1 MYIVLEGIDGA
12 GKSTQTELLNDWLT
26 GKGYRTKKIVEPTTS
41 DIGKVIRKELLN
53 PESTNDINQQR
64 LTLLFAADR
73 LTLKKEILDAKDSKD
88 IIIISDR
95 SFYSSI
101 CYQNNSSVDKD
112 WIYEVNLHT
121 PRPDLT
127 ILLDLDEK
135 EAITRCDRE
144 EAFENI
150 QFLEKTR
157 KNYLDLLEIED
168 NIVIV
173 DAKDSL
179 NDVQEK
185 IRKIVQFV
193 RKKIKCLIFLSLN
206 LQYN

>member
-53 PESTNDINQQR
+53 LESTNDINQQR

-168 NIVIV
+168 NIVVV

-185 IRKIVQFV
+185 IRKIV
-193 RKKIKCLIFLSLN
+193 REKLGL
-206 LQYN
+206 

>member
-12 GKSTQTELLNDWLT
+12 GKSTQTELLNEWLT

-168 NIVIV
+168 NIVVV

-185 IRKIVQFV
+185 IRKIV
-193 RKKIKCLIFLSLN
+193 REKLGL
-206 LQYN
+206 

>member
-1 MYIVLEGIDGA
+1 MMYIVLEGIDGS
-12 GKSTQTELLNDWLT
+12 GKTTQTQLLNEWLT
-26 GKGYRTKKIVEPTTS
+26 TKGYKTRKIVEPTGS
-41 DIGKVIRKELLN
+41 DIGKLIRNELLN

-73 LTLKKEILDAKDSKD
+73 LTLKKEIMDAKGSKD
-88 IIIISDR
+88 IILISDR

-101 CYQNNSSVDKD
+101 CYQNNSSVEKE

-135 EAITRCDRE
+135 EAINRCDKE
-144 EAFENI
+144 EVFETI

-157 KNYLDLLEIED
+157 TNYLELLDTEE
-168 NIVIV
+168 NIVVV

-179 NDVQEK
+179 DKVQER
-185 IRKIVQFV
+185 IRKIVEEE
-193 RKKIKCLIFLSLN
+193 LGL
-206 LQYN
+206 

>member
-73 LTLKKEILDAKDSKD
+73 LTLKREILDAKDSKD

-168 NIVIV
+168 NIVVV

-185 IRKIVQFV
+185 IRKIVQE
-193 RKKIKCLIFLSLN
+193 KLGL
-206 LQYN
+206 

>member
-12 GKSTQTELLNDWLT
+12 GKSTQTELLNEWLT

-88 IIIISDR
+88 SIIISDR

-168 NIVIV
+168 NIVVV

-185 IRKIVQFV
+185 IRKIVQE
-193 RKKIKCLIFLSLN
+193 KLGL
-206 LQYN
+206 

>member
-121 PRPDLT
+121 PRPNLT

-168 NIVIV
+168 NIVVV

-185 IRKIVQFV
+185 IRKIV
-193 RKKIKCLIFLSLN
+193 REKLGL
-206 LQYN
+206 

>member
-12 GKSTQTELLNDWLT
+12 GKTTQTQLLNEWLIS
-26 GKGYRTKKIVEPTTS
+26 KGYKTRKIVEPTTS
-41 DIGKVIRKELLN
+41 DIGKVIRNELLN

-73 LTLKKEILDAKDSKD
+73 LTLKKEILDAKGTKD
-88 IIIISDR
+88 IILISDR

-101 CYQNNSSVDKD
+101 CYQNNSSVDKN
-112 WIYEVNLHT
+112 WIYEVNSHT

-135 EAITRCDRE
+135 EAITRCDKE
-144 EAFENI
+144 EVFETI

-157 KNYLDLLEIED
+157 KNYLDLLDKEE
-168 NIVIV
+168 NIIV
-173 DAKDSL
+173 ADATDSVE
-179 NDVQEK
+179 NVQK
-185 IRKIVQFV
+185 TIRKIVEE
-193 RKKIKCLIFLSLN
+193 KLGL
-206 LQYN
+206 

>member
-1 MYIVLEGIDGA
+1 MHC
-12 GKSTQTELLNDWLT
+12 
-26 GKGYRTKKIVEPTTS
+26 
-41 DIGKVIRKELLN
+41 
-53 PESTNDINQQR
+53 
-64 LTLLFAADR
+64 AADR
-73 LTLKKEILDAKDSKD
+73 IKKKKEILDAKDSKD

-168 NIVIV
+168 NIVVV

-185 IRKIVQFV
+185 IRKIV
-193 RKKIKCLIFLSLN
+193 REKLGL
-206 LQYN
+206 

>member
-12 GKSTQTELLNDWLT
+12 GKSTQTELLNDWLI
-26 GKGYRTKKIVEPTTS
+26 GKGYATKKIVEPTTS

-53 PESTNDINQQR
+53 PESTNDINQQK

-88 IIIISDR
+88 VIIISDR

-135 EAITRCDRE
+135 DAITRCDKE

-157 KNYLDLLEIED
+157 KNYLDLLKIEK
-168 NIVIV
+168 NMVVV
-173 DAKDSL
+173 DASDSL
-179 NDVQEK
+179 DDVQEK
-185 IRKIVQFV
+185 IRKVVQE
-193 RKKIKCLIFLSLN
+193 KLGL
-206 LQYN
+206 

>member
-12 GKSTQTELLNDWLT
+12 GKSTQTELLNDWLI
-26 GKGYRTKKIVEPTTS
+26 GKGYATKKIVEPTTS

-73 LTLKKEILDAKDSKD
+73 LTLKREILDAKDSKD

-168 NIVIV
+168 NIVVV

-185 IRKIVQFV
+185 IRKIVQE
-193 RKKIKCLIFLSLN
+193 KLGL
-206 LQYN
+206 

>member
-1 MYIVLEGIDGA
+1 MYIVLEGIDGV
-12 GKSTQTELLNDWLT
+12 GKSTQTELLNDWLVSR
-26 GKGYRTKKIVEPTTS
+26 GYATKKIVEPTTS

-73 LTLKKEILDAKDSKD
+73 LTLKEEILGAKQSKD
-88 IIIISDR
+88 LIIISDR

-121 PRPDLT
+121 PRPDL
-127 ILLDLDEK
+127 IIVLDLDVN
-135 EAITRCDRE
+135 EAIIRCDKE
-144 EAFENI
+144 EVFENV

-157 KNYLDLLEIED
+157 KNYLDLLKIEN
-168 NIVIV
+168 NIVVV
-173 DAKDSL
+173 DAKDSP
-179 NDVQEK
+179 DKVQEK
-185 IRKIVQFV
+185 IRKVIQE
-193 RKKIKCLIFLSLN
+193 KLDL
-206 LQYN
+206 

>member
-1 MYIVLEGIDGA
+1 MYIVLEGIDGV
-12 GKSTQTELLNDWLT
+12 GKSTQTELLNDWLVSR
-26 GKGYRTKKIVEPTTS
+26 GYATKKIVEPTTS

-73 LTLKKEILDAKDSKD
+73 LTLKEEILGAKQSKD
-88 IIIISDR
+88 LIIISDR

-121 PRPDLT
+121 PRPDLI
-127 ILLDLDEK
+127 ILLDLDVN
-135 EAITRCDRE
+135 EAIIRCDKE
-144 EAFENI
+144 EVFENV

-157 KNYLDLLEIED
+157 KNYLDLLKIEN
-168 NIVIV
+168 NIVVV
-173 DAKDSL
+173 DAKDSP
-179 NDVQEK
+179 DKVQEK
-185 IRKIVQFV
+185 IRKVIQE
-193 RKKIKCLIFLSLN
+193 KLDL
-206 LQYN
+206 

>member
-12 GKSTQTELLNDWLT
+12 GKSTQTELLNEWLT

-185 IRKIVQFV
+185 IRKIVQE
-193 RKKIKCLIFLSLN
+193 KLGL
-206 LQYN
+206 

>member
-168 NIVIV
+168 NIVVV

-185 IRKIVQFV
+185 IRKIV
-193 RKKIKCLIFLSLN
+193 REKLGL
-206 LQYN
+206 

>member
-12 GKSTQTELLNDWLT
+12 GKSTQTELLNDWLI
-26 GKGYRTKKIVEPTTS
+26 GKGYDTKKIVEPTTS

-64 LTLLFAADR
+64 LTLRFAADR
-73 LTLKKEILDAKDSKD
+73 LTLKEEILGAKQSKD
-88 IIIISDR
+88 LIIISDR

-121 PRPDLT
+121 PRPDLI
-127 ILLDLDEK
+127 ILLDLDVN
-135 EAITRCDRE
+135 EAIIRCDKE
-144 EAFENI
+144 EVFENV

-157 KNYLDLLEIED
+157 KNYLDLLKIEN
-168 NIVIV
+168 NIVVV
-173 DAKDSL
+173 DAKDSP
-179 NDVQEK
+179 DKVQEK
-185 IRKIVQFV
+185 IRKVIQE
-193 RKKIKCLIFLSLN
+193 KLDL
-206 LQYN
+206 

>member
-26 GKGYRTKKIVEPTTS
+26 GKGYATKKIVEPTTS

-73 LTLKKEILDAKDSKD
+73 LTLKREILDAKDSKD

-168 NIVIV
+168 NIVVV

-179 NDVQEK
+179 NDVQGK
-185 IRKIVQFV
+185 IRKIVQE
-193 RKKIKCLIFLSLN
+193 KLGL
-206 LQYN
+206 

>member
-1 MYIVLEGIDGA
+1 MMYIVLEGIDGS
-12 GKSTQTELLNDWLT
+12 GKTTQTQLLNEWLT
-26 GKGYRTKKIVEPTTS
+26 TKGYKTRKIVEPTGS
-41 DIGKVIRKELLN
+41 DIGKLIRNELLN

-73 LTLKKEILDAKDSKD
+73 LTLKKEIIDAKGSKD
-88 IIIISDR
+88 IILISDR

-101 CYQNNSSVDKD
+101 CYQNNSSVEKE

-135 EAITRCDRE
+135 EAITRCDKE
-144 EAFENI
+144 EVFETI

-157 KNYLDLLEIED
+157 TNYLELLDTEE
-168 NIVIV
+168 NIVVV

-179 NDVQEK
+179 DKVQER
-185 IRKIVQFV
+185 IRKIVEEE
-193 RKKIKCLIFLSLN
+193 LGL
-206 LQYN
+206 

>member
-64 LTLLFAADR
+64 LALLFAADR

-168 NIVIV
+168 NIVVV

-185 IRKIVQFV
+185 IRKIVQE
-193 RKKIKCLIFLSLN
+193 KLGL
-206 LQYN
+206 

>member
-121 PRPDLT
+121 PRPNLT

-185 IRKIVQFV
+185 IRKIVQE
-193 RKKIKCLIFLSLN
+193 KLGL
-206 LQYN
+206 

>member
-12 GKSTQTELLNDWLT
+12 GKTTQTQMLNDWLLS
-26 GKGYRTKKIVEPTTS
+26 KGYKTKKIVEPTTS

-73 LTLKKEILDAKDSKD
+73 LTLKKEILAAKKSKE
-88 IIIISDR
+88 IILISDR

-112 WIYEVNLHT
+112 WIYEVNFHT

-135 EAITRCDRE
+135 EAITRCDKE
-144 EAFENI
+144 EVFETI

-157 KNYLDLLEIED
+157 KNYLDLLDKEE
-168 NIVIV
+168 NIIV
-173 DAKDSL
+173 ADATDSVE
-179 NDVQEK
+179 NVQK
-185 IRKIVQFV
+185 TIRKIVEE
-193 RKKIKCLIFLSLN
+193 KLGL
-206 LQYN
+206 

>member
-12 GKSTQTELLNDWLT
+12 GKSTQTELLNEWLT

-64 LTLLFAADR
+64 LALLFAADR
-73 LTLKKEILDAKDSKD
+73 LTLKREILDAKDSKD

-168 NIVIV
+168 NIVVV

-185 IRKIVQFV
+185 IRKIVQE
-193 RKKIKCLIFLSLN
+193 KLGL
-206 LQYN
+206 

>member
-12 GKSTQTELLNDWLT
+12 GKSTQTELLNDWLI
-26 GKGYRTKKIVEPTTS
+26 GKGYDTKKIVEPTTS

-73 LTLKKEILDAKDSKD
+73 LTLKEEILDAKGSKNL
-88 IIIISDR
+88 IIISDR

-101 CYQNNSSVDKD
+101 CYQNNSSVDKN

-135 EAITRCDRE
+135 EAINRCDRE
-144 EAFENI
+144 EVFENI

-157 KNYLDLLEIED
+157 INYLDLLDIED
-168 NIVIV
+168 NIVVV

-179 NDVQEK
+179 ENVQEK
-185 IRKIVQFV
+185 IRKVVQE
-193 RKKIKCLIFLSLN
+193 KLGL
-206 LQYN
+206 